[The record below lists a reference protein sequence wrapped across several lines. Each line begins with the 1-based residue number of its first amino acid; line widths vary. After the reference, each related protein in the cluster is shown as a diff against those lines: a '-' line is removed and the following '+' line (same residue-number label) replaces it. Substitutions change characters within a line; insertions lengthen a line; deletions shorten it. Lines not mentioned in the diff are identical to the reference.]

1 MPSIFTAPQLA
12 RLAAAPVGHLATADA
27 AGRPHIVPFCFA
39 CDSDGRRI
47 YSPLDAKPKR
57 AGSLTALRRV
67 RNILANPQVSVL
79 IDHYEDDWRNLWYLL
94 IHARAELL
102 SPNDPSPGVPSPN
115 PSPDLSTD
123 LSPDDEHA
131 AAIALLRAKYPQYRA
146 MPIDTN
152 PVIKITPQ
160 RAAAWNGSPPP
171 APATA

>member
-1 MPSIFTAPQLA
+1 MPSIFTAAQLA
-12 RLAAAPVGHLATADA
+12 RLAAAPVAHLATAD

-39 CDSDGRRI
+39 CDGDGRRI
-47 YSPLDAKPKR
+47 YSVLDAKPKR
-57 AGSLTALRRV
+57 GSSLTALRRV

-102 SPNDPSPGVPSPN
+102 SPGGLPSDPSPN
-115 PSPDLSTD
+115 PPLDP
-123 LSPDDEHA
+123 SPDDEHA
-131 AAIALLRAKYPQYRA
+131 AAIALLRAKYPQYRT

-160 RAAAWNGSPPP
+160 RATAWNGSPPP